1 MTGQETYEGPTY
13 GPELIVNILTRAG
26 RSLTT
31 REVQAETHKVNK
43 RCLASSM
50 VALNM
55 MRRMGVIQ
63 GRRSEDRKGRVW
75 WVEP

>member
-1 MTGQETYEGPTY
+1 M
-13 GPELIVNILTRAG
+13 IVNILTRAG
-26 RSLTT
+26 RPLSM
-31 REVQAETHKVNK
+31 REVQAKTHKVNK
-43 RCLASSM
+43 LCLASSV
-50 VALNM
+50 VALNL